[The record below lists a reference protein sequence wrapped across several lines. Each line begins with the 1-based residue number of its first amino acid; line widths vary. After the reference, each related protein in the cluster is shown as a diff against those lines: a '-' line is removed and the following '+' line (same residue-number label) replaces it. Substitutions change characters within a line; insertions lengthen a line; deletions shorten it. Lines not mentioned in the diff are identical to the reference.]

1 MGITIE
7 GENIGTNSALKME
20 PQEPVGLAQKAVRI
34 TRQESITTVI
44 RKTPQIK
51 SHRIIRPGA

>member
-20 PQEPVGLAQKAVRI
+20 PQEPVGLVQKAVTI
-34 TRQESITTVI
+34 TKQESITTVI
-44 RKTPQIK
+44 RMPPQIK
-51 SHRIIRPGA
+51 KHRIIRPGA